1 METKDVQHHLQ
12 LLPQLT
18 GGDKRK
24 VDMHID
30 NSDDD

>member
-1 METKDVQHHLQ
+1 MEIKDVQHQLQ

-30 NSDDD
+30 NSNDN